1 MDGWWWWWWGGCS
14 PDGGCHGFLS
24 KAFGITAHPLLM
36 SALEERRGGEKGV
49 ERDKGRDEG
58 KKGRRGIR
66 DGGGREGREEKGRG
80 EGKGSEAACCS

>member
-49 ERDKGRDEG
+49 ERDKGREG
-58 KKGRRGIR
+58 EMRAK
-66 DGGGREGREEKGRG
+66 REGG
-80 EGKGSEAACCS
+80 E